1 MLPGT
6 MKSRFNAA
14 HAAWILLA
22 TLGLGI
28 APALAAPATQDA
40 PPRVPPQADS
50 QPVEAAA
57 DTVGFAARAVGEIAG
72 PGGLLNGD
80 TGIVTFAD
88 LNDLLIW
95 RDGNG
100 PNGDAALRQLL
111 ELRVIQSKGRASGIV
126 ITDAMVDDRFTE
138 LDAEAKAAGTVG
150 GLNAFIAS
158 QGVPLKQFR
167 EYLQLSMIHETLT
180 RTALGL
186 PADAAITGDQQQIW
200 LTQELKDRGYEERP
214 HPFDEG
220 VVCISGDVVITR
232 KEFGDHLRSQVDD
245 ADEREACYLI
255 LLERAVRAR
264 MPEVTSEGANKAL
277 DRELG
282 RRAAEAEANP
292 DYQGV
297 SYERLLEARGL
308 SIEAVRRDP
317 AIRAAALAHE
327 AVDRR
332 HDEASLRKTYED
344 ERAVFDGMFGEAV
357 ELSILFKNAVEEEDN
372 PLVKSF
378 RKVEQ
383 ELREMKAAIAGPE
396 DFVRVVELHSE
407 DKTTRERGGLLGQ
420 ITRAGSAKELED
432 LRSAAFAVVDA
443 NPEKALGTIIG
454 PIRIEKGVILGLL
467 GARSPAPTW
476 ADMQGH
482 VHRELRRRFLSETL
496 DRKSVATYLD
506 AR

>member
-1 MLPGT
+1 MLSGT
-6 MKSRFNAA
+6 MMSRLTAA
-14 HAAWILLA
+14 PAAWILLA
-22 TLGLGI
+22 TLGHGN
-28 APALAAPATQDA
+28 
-40 PPRVPPQADS
+40 VPSPLSPQESTTVTPQETAK
-50 QPVEAAA
+50 PIEAAA
-57 DTVGFAARAVGEIAG
+57 DSVGFAARAIGEIAG
-72 PGGLLNGD
+72 PDGLLNGEK
-80 TGIVTFAD
+80 GLVTYED

-100 PNGDAALRQLL
+100 PNGEAALRQLL
-111 ELRVIQSKGRASGIV
+111 ELRVIKAKGSASGIEV
-126 ITDAMVDDRFTE
+126 TDAMLDQRFAE
-138 LDAEAKAAGTVG
+138 LDAEAKAGGTVG
-150 GLNAFIAS
+150 GLSAFIAA
-158 QGVPLKQFR
+158 QGVPLEQFR
-167 EYLQLSMIHETLT
+167 DYLRLSIIHEALT
-180 RTALGL
+180 RSALGL
-186 PADAAITGDQQQIW
+186 PDDAEVTGDQQQIW
-200 LTQELKDRGYEERP
+200 LAQELKDRGYEQRP

-245 ADEREACYLI
+245 VDEREACYLI

-277 DRELG
+277 DRELE
-282 RRAAEAEANP
+282 RRSADAEANP

-297 SYERLLEARGL
+297 SYEDLLKARGL

-327 AVDRR
+327 AVDRG
-332 HDEASLRKTYED
+332 HDEASLRKTYEG
-344 ERAVFDGMFGEAV
+344 ERSVFDGMFGEAV
-357 ELSILFKNAVEEEDN
+357 EISILFKNAVEEEDN
-372 PLVKSF
+372 PLVPSF

-396 DFVRVVELHSE
+396 DFVRVVELHSQ

-420 ITRAGSAKELED
+420 ITRAGSAKELEG

-443 NPEKALGTIIG
+443 NPDNAAGTIIG

-467 GARSPAPTW
+467 GARTPAPTW

-482 VHRELRRRFLSETL
+482 VHRELRRRFLAETL

-506 AR
+506 PR